1 MKNSITFLLLLGV
14 VYSVSAQDAYF
25 SVGRNFTTYDYVD
38 SSGASNSNIKG
49 GTGSSYEIGVILKPY
64 DNIGVA
70 LGVTLNEFNATGGT
84 LIDNYT
90 WDTNYLGLQGVLKYK
105 LIGGSG
111 KWSNRNEGF
120 SMYLN
125 AGVNLNSLI
134 NGQQKINGQTFD
146 LTQSSEF
153 NGFFIQPLVG
163 FDLSYSITDSIS
175 FGLGYHFSKN
185 FRAST
190 SGDETLKINNNQLQ
204 FNVLMSL
211 Y

>member
-1 MKNSITFLLLLGV
+1 MKFNITFLLLLGV
-14 VYSVSAQDAYF
+14 FYSVSAQDAYF
-25 SVGRNFTTYDYVD
+25 SFGRNFTAYDYVD

-70 LGVTLNEFNATGGT
+70 FGVTLNEFNATGGT
-84 LIDNYT
+84 LVDNYT
-90 WDTNYLGLQGVLKYK
+90 WDTNYLGLQGVLKYRI
-105 LIGGSG
+105 LGGSG
-111 KWSNRNEGF
+111 RRSNRNEGL

-125 AGVNLNSLI
+125 AGVNFNSLI

-153 NGFFIQPLVG
+153 NGFFMQPLVG
-163 FDLSYSITDSIS
+163 FDLSYSITDNIS

-185 FRAST
+185 FRAKNSRT
-190 SGDETLKINNNQLQ
+190 FRKNI
-204 FNVLMSL
+204 
-211 Y
+211 

>member
-1 MKNSITFLLLLGV
+1 MKFNITFLLLLGV
-14 VYSVSAQDAYF
+14 FYSVSAQDAYF
-25 SVGRNFTTYDYVD
+25 SFGRNFTAYDYVD

-70 LGVTLNEFNATGGT
+70 FGVTLNEFNATGGT
-84 LIDNYT
+84 LVDNYT
-90 WDTNYLGLQGVLKYK
+90 WDTNYLGLQGVLKYRI
-105 LIGGSG
+105 LGGSG
-111 KWSNRNEGF
+111 RRSNRNEGL

-125 AGVNLNSLI
+125 AGVNFNSLI

-153 NGFFIQPLVG
+153 NGFFMQPLVG
-163 FDLSYSITDSIS
+163 FDLSYSITDNIS

-185 FRAST
+185 FRAKN
-190 SGDETLKINNNQLQ
+190 SGYETLKINNNQLQ
-204 FNVLMSL
+204 FNVLS
-211 Y
+211 